1 MVDRLDFLEG
11 MTACRRIGG
20 GDYPILV
27 WGGSLTGAENVSLDE
42 SARARWKLAVDESGK
57 RIVLRYRKPGLAL
70 TVR

>member
-1 MVDRLDFLEG
+1 MRGIFATSS
-11 MTACRRIGG
+11 TAATKDAEA

-27 WGGSLTGAENVSLDE
+27 WGGSLSGAENVSLDE

-70 TVR
+70 IVR